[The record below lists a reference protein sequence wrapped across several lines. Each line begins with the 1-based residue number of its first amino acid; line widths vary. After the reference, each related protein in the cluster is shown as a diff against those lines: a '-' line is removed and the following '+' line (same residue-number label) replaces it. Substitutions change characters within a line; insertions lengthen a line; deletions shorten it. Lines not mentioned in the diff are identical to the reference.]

1 MLLVPHQLGGMMEST
16 GSKGHPALTDAQTGL
31 PNALHWDTVFG
42 VIFAA
47 GDRGIPLTLII
58 LEIDQFLGWAGAREA
73 GEVDRILRTLGA
85 DLGNTTRQSDLAAR
99 LDEARFAFVLLDCNL
114 AGGRLVADRLD
125 VLLDPIRSE
134 GGLSFSMGVATY
146 DREMTRPEQL
156 IGGAESALRSAQAKG
171 GNRTEFYG

>member
-1 MLLVPHQLGGMMEST
+1 MMESSV
-16 GSKGHPALTDAQTGL
+16 SKGHPALTDGPTGL

-58 LEIDQFLGWAGAREA
+58 LEIDQYLGWAREKST
-73 GEVDRILRTLGA
+73 EELDRVLGSLGFA
-85 DLGNTTRQSDLAAR
+85 LGNTVRQSDLAAR
-99 LDEARFAFVLLDCNL
+99 LEERRFAFVLLDCNL

-125 VLLDPIRSE
+125 VLLDSIRVEE
-134 GGLSFSMGVATY
+134 GISFSMGVAAY

-156 IGGAESALRSAQAKG
+156 IAAAESALRAGQAKG
-171 GNRTEFYG
+171 GGRIEFHG